1 VALDGDW
8 TDDGRP
14 RIVER
19 PRGPMSPLLTL
30 AVTLALAAPDDDA
43 PPPKATEGTDEVVDE
58 TPVEPV
64 EDMTQ
69 GWSHTVLPN
78 GMELTVLADPLLPV
92 TATQTW
98 VHVGGSHEAPDERG
112 FAHLFEHMMFA
123 ATPTRDR
130 GEYARFHTRIGGRRN
145 AYTSYDETVYV
156 SAVPPVHHAHV
167 LEMEAERFSELIIGE
182 EEMAK
187 DRKIVTEELRLRSE
201 NSAEDRLVTALIRTL
216 LAGHPYEHTP
226 VGTKDD
232 IAARTVD
239 DARRFY
245 EAYYRP
251 DHLHMVVV
259 GPVDRAAVE
268 ASVVEQFG
276 GMEPSGVMPPDVP
289 ALTDIE
295 LPDRVKVKDKIPPVL
310 AVGLAYPL
318 PPRDHPDALI
328 VSVMT
333 QMLSGSELD
342 VFRERHL
349 DERSGIEAVTFHQQL
364 KAGGILGFGSVHLPT
379 ASGRRRLQALRKT
392 VNTLGDRSW
401 NTQEALNAVR
411 RRVLMS
417 EHFSVYYAES
427 QARRIGQAR
436 WHLGDVEQAFDRT
449 DRLAEVTTD
458 DIARVWQ
465 TWVAEADPS
474 EAIVRRGKAQEVE

>member
-1 VALDGDW
+1 
-8 TDDGRP
+8 
-14 RIVER
+14 
-19 PRGPMSPLLTL
+19 MSPLLTL
-30 AVTLALAAPDDDA
+30 AATLALAAPDDDA
-43 PPPKATEGTDEVVDE
+43 PPPEAEALEGTDEGGDE
-58 TPVEPV
+58 TPVAPA

-78 GMELTVLADPLLPV
+78 GMELTVLADPSLPV

-98 VHVGGSHEAPDERG
+98 VHVGSSHEASDERG

-123 ATPTRDR
+123 ATPTRER
-130 GEYARFHTRIGGRRN
+130 GEYAKFHTRIGGRRN
-145 AYTSYDETVYV
+145 AYTSYDETVYI
-156 SAVPPVHHAHV
+156 SAVPPVHHATV
-167 LEMEAERFSELIIGE
+167 LEMEAERFAELVIVE

-201 NSAEDRLVTALIRTL
+201 NSAQDRLVTALIRTL
-216 LAGHPYEHTP
+216 LAGHPYGHP
-226 VGTKDD
+226 PGGTKED

-239 DARRFY
+239 DAHRFY

-276 GMEPSGVMPPDVP
+276 GMEPSGVTPPDVP

-295 LPDRVKVKDKIPPVL
+295 LPGRVKVKDKIPPIL

-318 PPRDHPDALI
+318 PPRNHPDALV
-328 VSVMT
+328 VSVMV

-349 DERSGIEAVTFHQQL
+349 DERSGIEAATFHKQL
-364 KAGGILGFGSVHLPT
+364 KAGGMLGFGSVHLPT
-379 ASGRRRLQALRKT
+379 ASGHRRLHALRKT
-392 VNTLGDRSW
+392 VTALGDGSW

-411 RRVLMS
+411 RRVLRS

-436 WHLGDVEQAFDRT
+436 WHLGDVEKAFDRT

-465 TWVAEADPS
+465 TWVAEAEPS
-474 EAIVRRGKAQEVE
+474 EAIVRRGRAQEVD